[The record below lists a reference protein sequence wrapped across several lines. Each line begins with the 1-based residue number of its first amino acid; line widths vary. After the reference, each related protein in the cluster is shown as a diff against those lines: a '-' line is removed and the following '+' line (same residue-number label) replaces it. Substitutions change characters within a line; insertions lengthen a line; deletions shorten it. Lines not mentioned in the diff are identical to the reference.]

1 MTKEKEKKANVWTL
15 ETYQAILSKCNAEGF
30 WSMTSGLVGLIG
42 AEE

>member
-1 MTKEKEKKANVWTL
+1 MKKEKKASIWTRDI
-15 ETYQAILSKCNAEGF
+15 YQAILSKCNAEGS